1 MNCQDYHSYLQRL
14 LDGDSPGEEDALG
27 EHLAQCAQC
36 RAWHAAALR
45 LAAGLHL
52 LQSPI
57 PPAGLTDRVFSR
69 ALAERRQRVSWRR
82 RLTTLAVAASLLFVS
97 LAGYAHWFRLASGR
111 PEPPVA
117 SNSRESPGETESP
130 HLPLANVTS
139 LRESVTEVGSLVA
152 SLGRRTVDQTVVQS
166 GPLLPVLV
174 PPGWEGLDFE
184 QPLTP
189 SAQGVWDAGEG
200 MATGLKPIT
209 NSARRALD
217 LFRREVPPL
226 SVQGKQG

>member
-1 MNCQDYHSYLQRL
+1 MNCEEYHSYLQRL
-14 LDGDSPGEEDALG
+14 LDGDSPGDEDALG
-27 EHLAQCAQC
+27 EHLVRCPQC

-45 LAAGLHL
+45 LTTGLHL

-57 PPAGLTDRVFSR
+57 PPAGLTDRVVSS

-82 RLTTLAVAASLLFVS
+82 RLTTMAVAASLLFVS
-97 LAGYAHWFRLASGR
+97 LAGYSQWFHLASGGR
-111 PEPPVA
+111 EPPVG
-117 SNSRESPGETESP
+117 SNSRESPDETGSSRP
-130 HLPLANVTS
+130 PLTNAPS

-152 SLGRRTVDQTVVQS
+152 SLGRRTVDQTVGQS

-189 SAQGVWDAGEG
+189 SAQGVWDASEG
-200 MATGLKPIT
+200 IATGLEPIA